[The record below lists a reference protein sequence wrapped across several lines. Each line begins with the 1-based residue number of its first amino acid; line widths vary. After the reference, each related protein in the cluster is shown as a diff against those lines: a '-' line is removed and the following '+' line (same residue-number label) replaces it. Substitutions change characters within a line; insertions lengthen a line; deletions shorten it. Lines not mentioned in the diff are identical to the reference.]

1 MSEKDT
7 MIEELTAQVYQLT
20 NLNNQ
25 QGNKIEQLSTD
36 IQLLNGKLNEL
47 TAEARSFQNRLIDE
61 VIEQGTENN
70 YCTEGQI
77 SFVAQVLNIS
87 EESAEKFFV
96 ETHTMSVTFT
106 THRNED
112 LNISN
117 YDIAEFLQTYIDHGG
132 AVDVKSVEI
141 Y

>member
-36 IQLLNGKLNEL
+36 IQLLNGKINEL

-77 SFVAQVLNIS
+77 SFVAKVLNIS

-96 ETHTMSVTFT
+96 ETYTMSVTFT
-106 THRNED
+106 AHRAED
-112 LNISN
+112 FDISK
-117 YDIAEFLQTYIDHGG
+117 YYIEEFIQTYVEDGS
-132 AVDVKSVEI
+132 VEVKSVEI